1 MAVYPGGVSIDVV
14 RQAPSRDL
22 DEPGEVAELVVRF
35 YADVAQDD
43 LLGPMFNDVAHVDW
57 SEHIPKLA
65 AFWCRALFGLEGYS
79 GNPFR
84 AHALVHAQRAFTIDH
99 FVRWLELFEETVD
112 LGWTGPNAEKIK
124 TIASNVA
131 RVHSQQLLGQTSE
144 SSAPGRIVLRSMPAA
159 PAQEGSA

>member
-1 MAVYPGGVSIDVV
+1 MV

-43 LLGPMFNDVAHVDW
+43 LLGPMFNDVADVDW

-65 AFWCRALFGLEGYS
+65 AFWCRALFGMAGYS

-84 AHALVHAQRAFTIDH
+84 AHELIHAQRAFTIDH

-112 LGWTGPNAEKIK
+112 LGWTGPNADKAK
-124 TIASNVA
+124 TIANNVA
-131 RVHSQQLLGQTSE
+131 RVHGKQLLGE
-144 SSAPGRIVLRSMPAA
+144 SSDGSDPRPIPLRLTDAG
-159 PAQEGSA
+159 PAQKGSE